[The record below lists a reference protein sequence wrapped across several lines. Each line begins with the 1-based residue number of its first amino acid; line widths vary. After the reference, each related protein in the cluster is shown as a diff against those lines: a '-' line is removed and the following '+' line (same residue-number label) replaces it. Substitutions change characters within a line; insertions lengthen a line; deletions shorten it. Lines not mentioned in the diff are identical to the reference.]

1 MFYFIK
7 TRFRLTI
14 NFLYLLACLCCT
26 TNTMSQQKV
35 IQLYNGPAPG
45 SESWNWEEKT
55 FFVKTP
61 LNANVA
67 YNVTRPTLTIYSP
80 DTATV
85 NGSAIIVF
93 PGGGF
98 RVLNIGHEGTNV
110 AKELT
115 KKGFTVFVLKY
126 RVSQSLT
133 DDPWEETINSLK
145 DKEKAYRENAAI
157 RKLALDDAITAIKYV
172 RLNAANYKIDTNRI
186 GMIGFSAGGFLV
198 RSMACHNNPEL
209 RPDFVAAIYGGLP
222 SSEKL
227 SIPSNAPP
235 LFIAGA
241 TDDGLMSV
249 TNNINLYNSWWAAKQ
264 SVELHLYA
272 KGGHGLR
279 GTPASTWINR
289 FVEWLSAQGFLTRK

>member
-1 MFYFIK
+1 
-7 TRFRLTI
+7 
-14 NFLYLLACLCCT
+14 
-26 TNTMSQQKV
+26 MSQQKV

-45 SESWNWEEKT
+45 SENWNWEEKET
-55 FFVKTP
+55 AKNPMKFKII
-61 LNANVA
+61 

-98 RVLNIGHEGTNV
+98 RVLNIEHEGTNV

-115 KKGFTVFVLKY
+115 KKGFTVFVLQY
-126 RVSQSLT
+126 RVRQSFT
-133 DDPWEETINSLK
+133 DDPWEEMINSMK
-145 DKEKAYRENAAI
+145 DKEKFTRENVAI
-157 RKLALDDAITAIKYV
+157 KKLALDDAITAIKYV
-172 RLNAANYKIDTNRI
+172 RLHAANYKIKPNRI
-186 GMIGFSAGGFLV
+186 GMIGFSAGGFLS
-198 RSMACHNNPEL
+198 RNMACHNNPEL
-209 RPDFVAAIYGGLP
+209 RPDFAAAIYGGLP

-241 TDDGLMSV
+241 TDDALLSV
-249 TNNINLYNSWWAAKQ
+249 ANFINLYNTWVASKQ
-264 SVELHLYA
+264 SAELHLYA

-279 GTPASTWINR
+279 IYPGNTWILR
-289 FVEWLSAQGFLTRK
+289 YFDWLKLQGLMK